1 MKLEILTPEKKI
13 FSGEVVSVQV
23 PGSSGKFQ
31 MLNTHA
37 PIVSSLEKGEIK
49 ITDLEKKE
57 LVFDIKSGVVE
68 MKNNTIIILAE

>member
-23 PGSSGKFQ
+23 PGSSGKFR
-31 MLNTHA
+31 MLNMHA

>member
-31 MLNTHA
+31 MLNMHA
-37 PIVSSLEKGEIK
+37 PIVSSLENEIK

-68 MKNNTIIILAE
+68 IKNNTIIILAE

>member
-1 MKLEILTPEKKI
+1 MKLEILTPEKKM

-31 MLNTHA
+31 MLNMHA

>member
-1 MKLEILTPEKKI
+1 
-13 FSGEVVSVQV
+13 
-23 PGSSGKFQ
+23 
-31 MLNTHA
+31 MLNMHA
-37 PIVSSLEKGEIK
+37 SIVSSLEKGEIK